1 MESTIVPISEIL
13 RKGAWHYQPY
23 SKSVRETEAVL
34 QQSPYPIIPLRE
46 LVQNVKHGFLQK
58 SHNHLT
64 EGIPVI
70 RLKNLTFSGLNLA
83 DVVYIS
89 PEDHQKLHQT
99 QLHQG
104 DVLVALSAASGFI
117 KTAVYE
123 SDQPANINQTIA
135 RLSLTNNINSNYLVN
150 YLKSEIGQTLLQ
162 SHLMGAVIK
171 TISINALMELPI
183 ICPPLKEQERIVSN
197 VKSLQQQAPQHSQQ
211 SEALQREANQTFD
224 YLLRQG
230 AA

>member
-1 MESTIVPISEIL
+1 MESTVVPISEIL
-13 RKGAWHYQPY
+13 QKGAWHYQPY
-23 SKSVRETEAVL
+23 SKAVRETEAVL

-46 LVQNVKHGFLQK
+46 LVQNVKHGFLQR

-70 RLKNLTFSGLNLA
+70 RLKNLTFLGLNLA

-89 PEDHQKLHQT
+89 PEDHQKLYQT

-104 DVLVALSAASGFI
+104 DVLVGLSAASGFI
-117 KTAVYE
+117 NTAVYE
-123 SDQPANINQTIA
+123 SDQPANINQSIA

-150 YLKSEIGQTLLQ
+150 YLKSEMGQTLLQ

-197 VKSLQQQAPQHSQQ
+197 VKSLQQQAAQHSQQ